1 MRKQHNVREWQKV
14 RKNGNSRKMI
24 MISQEKVRKTE
35 NVRKKESARD
45 SEKG

>member
-1 MRKQHNVREWQKV
+1 MLESGRK
-14 RKNGNSRKMI
+14 
-24 MISQEKVRKTE
+24 EKVRKTE